1 MTRPYPP
8 HPAPHP
14 LPTDSDPKSLRD
26 RHSRDAQH
34 LARDGHSN
42 PEIGTRLFISTRTV
56 EYHLQ
61 KVFTKLNVQSRGQLN
76 RVLSD

>member
-1 MTRPYPP
+1 MTQNPSVVVSP
-8 HPAPHP
+8 
-14 LPTDSDPKSLRD
+14 
-26 RHSRDAQH
+26 RDAQQ

-42 PEIGTRLFISTRTV
+42 PDIGTRLFISTRTV
-56 EYHLQ
+56 EYHMQ

>member
-1 MTRPYPP
+1 M
-8 HPAPHP
+8 
-14 LPTDSDPKSLRD
+14 
-26 RHSRDAQH
+26 
-34 LARDGHSN
+34 ARDGHSN